1 MRKPHLVAGFV
12 MALALAGCAPAPQA
26 GPTSATAA
34 KPAATSAPAQSGGGD
49 AGDIVI
55 GTSLPLSGPL
65 APFGPLLQVGYQKA
79 IDDVNAAGGLSV
91 GAAKRKV
98 QLVIL
103 DNRSEPNDAADQART
118 LYQRNNAVA
127 VLGAATPPLNIPIS
141 NVAEQ
146 LRRPMVTTACPIRAW
161 LSGKPDGWKYSWD
174 MFFDELQMTDLQFQA
189 SDLLQ
194 TNKKVALFTDTEEDG
209 VVMGDLW
216 EQKAPTFGYQVA
228 YHAKFPVGTNNF
240 SSQIDAAKSA
250 QAQVLIAQMVPPDA
264 VALWKQMKALGYQ
277 PMAAFCEKCGNNG
290 AWHTVLGDLSEGT
303 SLADWWSASLGYP
316 ESQQFVDTYAGK
328 TIQVAGQPAVT
339 VTGQN
344 ADLSAIVA
352 ANTAARVLL
361 DAISSAGS
369 TSPDAINTA
378 LAQIDK
384 SYPAG
389 PVKFG
394 ADHTASFKAIAQ
406 QWTGN
411 DMLRIYPAGQ
421 GAVQMKAPVPGLAP

>member
-1 MRKPHLVAGFV
+1 MRKPQLVAGVV
-12 MALALAGCAPAPQA
+12 MAVALVGCAPAPQA
-26 GPTSATAA
+26 GPTSAAV
-34 KPAATSAPAQSGGGD
+34 KPAATSAPAASGGGGD
-49 AGDIVI
+49 TGDIVI
-55 GTSLPLSGPL
+55 GTSLPLTGPL
-65 APFGPLLQVGYQKA
+65 APFGPLLQVGYQRA
-79 IDDVNAAGGLSV
+79 IDDVNATGGLSV
-91 GAAKRKV
+91 GGARRKV
-98 QLVIL
+98 QLAIL

-264 VALWKQMKALGYQ
+264 IALWKQMKALGYQ

-316 ESQQFVDTYAGK
+316 ESQQFVDTYSGK
-328 TIQVAGQPAVT
+328 TIQVGQQSVT
-339 VTGQN
+339 ITGQN
-344 ADLSAIVA
+344 ADLSAVVA

-361 DAISSAGS
+361 DAISAAGS

-394 ADHTASFKAIAQ
+394 ADHTATFKAIAQ

-411 DMLRIYPAGQ
+411 DMLRIYPTGQ

>member
-1 MRKPHLVAGFV
+1 MHKRGLVGV
-12 MALALAGCAPAPQA
+12 LAVVAIVVAGCAPAPQA
-26 GPTSATAA
+26 GPTSAAA
-34 KPAATSAPAQSGGGD
+34 KPAATTAPAASGGD
-49 AGDIVI
+49 TGDIVI

-65 APFGPLLQVGYQKA
+65 APFGPLLQVGYQRA

-91 GAAKRKV
+91 GGARRKV
-98 QLVIL
+98 SLVIL
-103 DNRSEPNDAADQART
+103 DNRSEPTDAADQART

-216 EQKAPTFGYQVA
+216 EQKAPNFGYQIA

-240 SSQIDAAKSA
+240 SSQIDAAKST
-250 QAQVLIAQMVPPDA
+250 QAQVLVAQMVPPDA
-264 VALWKQMKALGYQ
+264 IALWKQMKALGYQ

-290 AWHTVLGDLSEGT
+290 AWHQVLGDLSEGT

-328 TIQVAGQPAVT
+328 AIQVGQQSVT
-339 VTGQN
+339 ITGQN

-361 DAISSAGS
+361 DAISAAGS

-378 LAQIDK
+378 LTQIDK

-389 PVKFG
+389 PIKFG
-394 ADHTASFKAIAQ
+394 ADHTAALKAIAQ

-411 DMLRIYPAGQ
+411 DMLRIYPPGAG
-421 GAVQMKAPVPGLAP
+421 ATQMKAPVPGLNPGS